1 MILPASNDED
11 SNVTEDNVDNVTE
24 DDNVAE
30 DDNVIES
37 DDNAVSDSEQN
48 ASFVDTPTD
57 NSPKD
62 PSDDGYVDLPTEE

>member
-1 MILPASNDED
+1 MLLPAPDDED

-24 DDNVAE
+24 DDNVVE
-30 DDNVIES
+30 DDNVAES
-37 DDNAVSDSEQN
+37 DDSTVSDSEQDT
-48 ASFVDTPTD
+48 SFVDTPTD